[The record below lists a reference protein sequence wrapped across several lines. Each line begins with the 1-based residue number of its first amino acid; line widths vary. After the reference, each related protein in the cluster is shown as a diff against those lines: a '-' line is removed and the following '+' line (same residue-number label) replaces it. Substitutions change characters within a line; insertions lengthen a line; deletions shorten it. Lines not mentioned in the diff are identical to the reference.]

1 MCLLTYLLTYFNLP
15 KSHLNRLQLIQN
27 SLARAVV
34 NIYTGLKLLKI
45 NERID
50 YKLLSLTYKVLTTTE
65 PSYLKSLFQFN
76 SLETLVPSLLSPFL
90 DHHLFSKLQIAHF
103 VMHHP
108 ISGISFL
115 SHFVSLLISLLH
127 IHRTSFMAVHVQ
139 YIIIIIISDL
149 LDSFSLSFS
158 AQNLSFSQVF
168 STIFS
173 CTLPLDCLLGLRR
186 LFGLIMLIGLF
197 IVLSLFLFSF
207 WSRVVD

>member
-76 SLETLVPSLLSPFL
+76 FLETLVPPLLSPFL
-90 DHHLFSKLQIAHF
+90 DHPHLFLSKLQIAHF
-103 VMHHP
+103 VLHHP
-108 ISGISFL
+108 ISGIRFL

-207 WSRVVD
+207 